1 MTDDPSPTSAPASA
15 PAQGDEDRGAA
26 AAERGPDEL
35 VEPGSARVV
44 AVDDEQ
50 ANLDLLRRIL
60 EPVGYENLA
69 TLTDPREVLPLC
81 RDDEPDLLVL
91 DLMMPHLDGFEL
103 HQRLADEL
111 PGFTYVPVLF
121 LTADDS
127 REVQEKALSLGGHD
141 FLTKPL
147 SPREVRIRV
156 RNLLTTRALHRE
168 LHEMNRELDA
178 RVRQRTTE
186 LEEARIEI
194 LERLALAA
202 EYRDDQ
208 TGEHIQ
214 RVGRTAAR
222 IARELGLDD
231 EKVEHIRRAAPLHDV
246 GKIGIH
252 DSILLKPGQLTDR
265 EFDRMETHTL
275 IGADIL
281 GGSRFPLLRT
291 AARIARHHHEW
302 WSGAGYPD
310 GLSGEEIPLSARIV
324 AVADVFDSL
333 THDRAYKDAWDI
345 PTALSFLE
353 KRRGEQFDPRV
364 VDAFL
369 RIRAEEKGDA
379 PDGRTPAATPATDP
393 AASR

>member
-1 MTDDPSPTSAPASA
+1 MSDASPTPNEDSAPRK
-15 PAQGDEDRGAA
+15 PGGPGDPRHP
-26 AAERGPDEL
+26 ERL
-35 VEPGSARVV
+35 VDPGSARIV

-50 ANLDLLRRIL
+50 ANLDLLRRVL
-60 EPVGYENLA
+60 EPVGYENLV
-69 TLTDPREVLPLC
+69 TLADPRDVIPRC
-81 RDDEPDLLVL
+81 RDVEPDLMVL

-103 HQRLADEL
+103 HRRLSDEL
-111 PGFTYVPVLF
+111 EGFAYVPVLF
-121 LTADDS
+121 LTADES
-127 REVQEKALSLGGHD
+127 REVEEKALSLGGHD

-178 RVRQRTTE
+178 RVRQRTSE
-186 LEEARIEI
+186 LEEARVEI

-208 TGEHIQ
+208 TGDHIR

-222 IARELGLDD
+222 LARELRLDD
-231 EKVEHIRRAAPLHDV
+231 DDVEQIRLAAPLHDV

-252 DSILLKPGQLTDR
+252 DSILLKSEGLTDQ

-281 GGSRFPLLRT
+281 GDSRFPLLRT

-302 WSGAGYPD
+302 WDGSGYPD
-310 GLSGEEIPLSARIV
+310 GLSGDEIPLSARIV

-333 THDRAYKDAWDI
+333 THDRSYKKAWDEGS
-345 PTALSFLE
+345 ALAFLE
-353 KRRGEQFDPRV
+353 ERRGEQFDPRV

-369 RIRAEEKGDA
+369 EIREEGMPGM
-379 PDGRTPAATPATDP
+379 PDDPTAAARATDAAT
-393 AASR
+393 SR